1 MNPKAT
7 ITDEQFQAYLKQI
20 RELAEG
26 PFEELQKEIE
36 VTNTFPEKFYEL
48 AKENDLYRFYL
59 PAEYGGWNLN
69 ELEILKVQEEFSRG
83 PSGMRMHMH
92 YASDLNW
99 RILDDFGT
107 PEVKA
112 KYMPLFQ
119 DKTIFTNFALTEKTG
134 GTGADLHS
142 TAVWNEERVFGYS
155 MVRNGSSPTPT
166 AHSSLT

>member
-83 PSGMRMHMH
+83 PGGMRMHLDCLTLNDWLTEGYTVCCALKRDLEH
-92 YASDLNW
+92 ALSHTQVGASDMN
-99 RILDDFGT
+99 T
-107 PEVKA
+107 
-112 KYMPLFQ
+112 
-119 DKTIFTNFALTEKTG
+119 
-134 GTGADLHS
+134 
-142 TAVWNEERVFGYS
+142 
-155 MVRNGSSPTPT
+155 RN
-166 AHSSLT
+166 A

>member
-26 PFEELQKEIE
+26 PFDEMQKEIE

-59 PAEYGGWNLN
+59 PEEYGGWNLN

-83 PSGMRMHMH
+83 PGGMRMHLHHAADM
-92 YASDLNW
+92 NW
-99 RILDDFGT
+99 RILEDYGKQELKDQLMD
-107 PEVKA
+107 K
-112 KYMPLFQ
+112 FQ
-119 DKTIFTNFALTEKTG
+119 DKTCLLYT
-134 GTGADLHS
+134 
-142 TAVWNEERVFGYS
+142 
-155 MVRNGSSPTPT
+155 
-166 AHSSLT
+166 SLRG

>member
-26 PFEELQKEIE
+26 PFDEMQKEIE

-59 PAEYGGWNLN
+59 PEEYGGWNLN

-83 PSGMRMHMH
+83 P
-92 YASDLNW
+92 
-99 RILDDFGT
+99 
-107 PEVKA
+107 
-112 KYMPLFQ
+112 
-119 DKTIFTNFALTEKTG
+119 G
-134 GTGADLHS
+134 GSA
-142 TAVWNEERVFGYS
+142 
-155 MVRNGSSPTPT
+155 
-166 AHSSLT
+166 